1 MSKRLISALLLAVI
15 PLISLADPVRM
26 LANTSP
32 PYADRKLPEQGLALE
47 LVSHIMKR
55 AGYETD
61 ISIEIWSR
69 AMEGVRIGLY
79 DALATAWYNEERARD
94 FLFSEPYLESRLIMV
109 KLRSNPYPVD
119 QLADLRGARLGVRSD
134 YAYGIDF
141 DAIPGLR
148 LVEEN
153 HLIQNLLNLLNGSVD
168 VVIGDQRTMA
178 LQLNEYLQQQRHK
191 FEVLPIELPSRAR
204 HVAASRALAGSEQM
218 VADFNRALAEVKKD
232 GSHAAIVAKWDARY
246 HTPQD
251 GTVPLYPEFCAGEVD
266 PGAPPAFPL
275 QAMA

>member
-1 MSKRLISALLLAVI
+1 MKRLLPVFLLGLI
-15 PLISLADPVRM
+15 PLVTVAEPVRM

-32 PYADRKLPEQGLALE
+32 PYADRRLPEQGLALE

-61 ISIEIWSR
+61 ISIEIWAR

-79 DALATAWYNEERARD
+79 DALATAWYSEERSRD

-109 KLRSNPYPVD
+109 KLRSRPFSVN
-119 QLADLRGARLGVRSD
+119 DLSDLQGARLGVRAD

-141 DAIPGLR
+141 DAVPELR

-204 HVAASRALAGSEQM
+204 HVAASRALVGSEKL
-218 VADFNRALAEVKKD
+218 VADFNRALADAKKD
-232 GSHAAIVAKWDARY
+232 GTHAAIVAKWDARY
-246 HTPQD
+246 HIPQD
-251 GTVPLYPEFCAGEVD
+251 
-266 PGAPPAFPL
+266 
-275 QAMA
+275 

>member
-1 MSKRLISALLLAVI
+1 MFKRLMPALLLALL
-15 PLISLADPVRM
+15 PLISLAEPVRM

-32 PYADRKLPEQGLALE
+32 PYADSKLPEQGLALE

-79 DALATAWYNEERARD
+79 DALATAWYSEERSKD
-94 FLFSEPYLESRLIMV
+94 FLFSEPYLESQLIMV
-109 KLRSNPYPVD
+109 KLRSDTYPYSE
-119 QLADLRGARLGVRSD
+119 LAELEGRRLGVRSD
-134 YAYGIDF
+134 YAYGVDF
-141 DAIPGLR
+141 SAIPRLK

-178 LQLNEYLQQQRHK
+178 LQLNEYLQQQRHR
-191 FEVLPIELPSRAR
+191 FQVLPIELPSRAR
-204 HVAASRALAGSEQM
+204 HVAASRALAGSEKM

-232 GSHAAIVAKWDARY
+232 GTHAAIVAKWDARY
-246 HTPQD
+246 HIPKD
-251 GTVPLYPEFCAGEVD
+251 
-266 PGAPPAFPL
+266 
-275 QAMA
+275 

>member
-1 MSKRLISALLLAVI
+1 MFKRLMPALMLAVL
-15 PLISLADPVRM
+15 PLISLAEPVRM

-32 PYADRKLPEQGLALE
+32 PYADSKLPEQGLALE

-79 DALATAWYNEERARD
+79 DALATAWYSEERSKD
-94 FLFSEPYLESRLIMV
+94 FLFSEPYLESQLIMV
-109 KLRSNPYPVD
+109 KLRSDPYPYSE
-119 QLADLRGARLGVRSD
+119 LSELEGRRLGVRSD
-134 YAYGIDF
+134 YAYGVDF
-141 DAIPGLR
+141 SAIPRLK

-178 LQLNEYLQQQRHK
+178 LQLNEYLQQQRHR
-191 FEVLPIELPSRAR
+191 FQVLPIQLPSRAR
-204 HVAASRALAGSEQM
+204 HVAASRALAGSEKM

-232 GSHAAIVAKWDARY
+232 GTHAAIVAKWDARY
-246 HTPQD
+246 HIPKD
-251 GTVPLYPEFCAGEVD
+251 
-266 PGAPPAFPL
+266 
-275 QAMA
+275 